1 MARWLRGTRWKVRT
15 GLIGGVAI
23 LLLVDIIWVG
33 SAGLTRVKVTF
44 DDLLPHH
51 FINVILHTRT
61 LKQFLFTEESY
72 EKPFFTTYFKT
83 SLFSI
88 YLVAFLFWRPWQRQC
103 GREVCRCGRYR
114 EAAAARDSATPQQPM
129 AGENRQNDG
138 HTAQTPH
145 KEDHLAINVR
155 PHCIYIDSVNIMRII
170 YHKFL

>member
-1 MARWLRGTRWKVRT
+1 MASWIRRTRWKVRT

-44 DDLLPHH
+44 DNPLPYYYYQ
-51 FINVILHTRT
+51 L
-61 LKQFLFTEESY
+61 QYLFTMESY

-103 GREVCRCGRYR
+103 GREVCRCGTER
-114 EAAAARDSATPQQPM
+114 EAAAATAVVRDSAAPQQPT
-129 AGENRQNDG
+129 AGEDQQNAAPTQ
-138 HTAQTPH
+138 HR
-145 KEDHLAINVR
+145 EDQQAINVC
-155 PHCIYIDSVNIMRII
+155 PHC
-170 YHKFL
+170 